1 MTAQIAHLYALGCL
15 AGVFFEIAVIAGL
28 PLGRW
33 TQGGRHR
40 GALPRRA
47 RLLAAAGIPVLILQA
62 LAILSAAGFP
72 GLGWPRWTGWAA
84 LALTLGEAALARVSP
99 SGEERAV
106 RFPVALVMAGGAG
119 YVMAVTAGQG

>member
-28 PLGRW
+28 PLGPW
-33 TQGGRHR
+33 TQGGRYP
-40 GALPRRA
+40 GTLPLRA
-47 RLLAAAGIPVLILQA
+47 RLLAAATVAVLVFQA

-84 LALTLGEAALARVSP
+84 LGSTLAEAGFARVSR
-99 SGEERAV
+99 SRDERAV
-106 RFPVALVMAGGAG
+106 RGPVALVMVGCAG
-119 YVMAVTAGQG
+119 YVMAVTQAQG

>member
-15 AGVFFEIAVIAGL
+15 AGVFFEIAAIAGL
-28 PLGRW
+28 PLGAF

-40 GALPRRA
+40 GALPGRA
-47 RLLAAAGIPVLILQA
+47 RLLAAAAIPVLILQA

-84 LALTLGEAALARVSP
+84 LGVTLAEAGLARLSP

-119 YVMAVTAGQG
+119 YVMAVTAVQG